1 MVEHSDQVLVA
12 LSKVPGFENL
22 DDVISITRLGGLTSL
37 VHRVD
42 LTERSVIVRIPGKG
56 LPLGQVS
63 H

>member
-22 DDVISITRLGGLTSL
+22 DDVISITRLGGLTNL

-56 LPLGQVS
+56 T
-63 H
+63 